1 MNLALLANQVF
12 AEETG
17 SIEIQPKISGVEHL
31 QKITVNSAITTGATI
46 ILIAAALVF
55 FFMLVVGGIR
65 WATSAGDK
73 EKAAAAR
80 GQLTA
85 ALIGIAI
92 VLSAWMII
100 NLINYLF
107 GVNLIQQ
114 LKIPTLY
121 NG

>member
-1 MNLALLANQVF
+1 MNLALVVSQVF
-12 AEETG
+12 AAETG
-17 SIEIQPKISGVEHL
+17 EINIEPKISGIENL
-31 QKITVNSAITTGATI
+31 EKITVSSAITTGATI
-46 ILIAAALVF
+46 LLIVAALIF
-55 FFMLVVGGIR
+55 FFMLVIGGIR
-65 WATSAGDK
+65 WATSGGDK

-107 GVNLIQQ
+107 GVNLIRQ

-121 NG
+121 